1 MRHRR
6 LRELQAPGPVQ
17 WMGLL
22 SERLYVGYPSGF
34 MRYRY
39 LTSLQ
44 LRSPEPFSVHKSD
57 FVLLKPS
64 SVHGDMS
71 PVSLL
76 HAEDHTLAFIPQQG
90 LDALCAVEISS
101 KELLLCFSAIGVY
114 VDSQGR
120 RSRQQELMWP
130 AVPIAA
136 CECALLDTQM
146 CECDTC
152 VRAVTLCLYKSA

>member
-1 MRHRR
+1 M
-6 LRELQAPGPVQ
+6 
-17 WMGLL
+17 
-22 SERLYVGYPSGF
+22 
-34 MRYRY
+34 
-39 LTSLQ
+39 
-44 LRSPEPFSVHKSD
+44 
-57 FVLLKPS
+57 
-64 SVHGDMS
+64 
-71 PVSLL
+71 
-76 HAEDHTLAFIPQQG
+76 
-90 LDALCAVEISS
+90 EISS

-136 CECALLDTQM
+136 CKCAQFDTQM

>member
-1 MRHRR
+1 
-6 LRELQAPGPVQ
+6 
-17 WMGLL
+17 
-22 SERLYVGYPSGF
+22 
-34 MRYRY
+34 
-39 LTSLQ
+39 
-44 LRSPEPFSVHKSD
+44 
-57 FVLLKPS
+57 
-64 SVHGDMS
+64 MS

-136 CECALLDTQM
+136 CECAQFDTQM
-146 CECDTC
+146 CECDTR

>member
-22 SERLYVGYPSGF
+22 GERLYVGYPSGF

-39 LTSLQ
+39 ATSLQ
-44 LRSPEPFSVHKSD
+44 LRR
-57 FVLLKPS
+57 PS
-64 SVHGDMS
+64 ASTSLTLCSETLHSVHGDVS

-136 CECALLDTQM
+136 CECATRV
-146 CECDTC
+146 C
-152 VRAVTLCLYKSA
+152 VRPSPCDCCLYSCAFYLKE

>member
-1 MRHRR
+1 MITPDNTPPH
-6 LRELQAPGPVQ
+6 P
-17 WMGLL
+17 L
-22 SERLYVGYPSGF
+22 SLS
-34 MRYRY
+34 
-39 LTSLQ
+39 LT
-44 LRSPEPFSVHKSD
+44 H
-57 FVLLKPS
+57 

-76 HAEDHTLAFIPQQG
+76 HHEDHTLAFIPQQN

-130 AVPIAA
+130 AVPNAA
-136 CECALLDTQM
+136 CE
-146 CECDTC
+146 
-152 VRAVTLCLYKSA
+152 YKSNREADAVEAEAPLSPQERLLIKSDLN